1 MIKRNIFII
10 TILIAFIWINC
21 SSINSQDK
29 IINNNN
35 LDNQNDIL
43 IKYGVKSSC
52 IPRQGVVPDAK
63 TARRIAELVFIRI
76 YGKDINDK
84 KPFRVKYDNKYG
96 VWVVKGRLKK
106 GMIGGVPNLII
117 QKSNAKVLAIWH
129 TK

>member
-1 MIKRNIFII
+1 MIKRNIII
-10 TILIAFIWINC
+10 TLFIAFVLLNC
-21 SSINSQDK
+21 SYINSQDNIVIK
-29 IINNNN
+29 NN
-35 LDNQNDIL
+35 LDKQNDIL

-63 TARRIAELVFIRI
+63 TARRIAELVFIRL
-76 YGKDINDK
+76 YGNDINNN

-96 VWVVKGRLKK
+96 VWVVNGILKK